1 MKCLYDIDLSDIDRG
16 LISDIPSK
24 NHWFSSG
31 DLEVQGG
38 ETQNVGSKHEDFR
51 LDSTE
56 RLVG

>member
-38 ETQNVGSKHEDFR
+38 ETQNVGSKHEDF
-51 LDSTE
+51 
-56 RLVG
+56 